1 MTLFWL
7 VFACVSL
14 VACVTVGRLS
24 VRSSLYALAVL
35 AVIVVGYRLAY
46 PERFGVGGHHVAHGP
61 VREMFSPVR
70 AQ

>member
-1 MTLFWL
+1 MLWL
-7 VFACVSL
+7 VAFTCVFFF
-14 VACVTVGRLS
+14 ACVTVGRLS

-46 PERFGVGGHHVAHGP
+46 PERFGVGGHYVAPGP